1 MRRACRLRFQFPFP
15 RFVRPRIRLCPFPC
29 GSMHRWAGLP
39 ALSAGFPCL
48 PNQNGSG
55 KSAFFS
61 HYGGGPARAFHPFP
75 YSSESVHDSTFRH
88 PTAVF
93 QQILAYYT
101 TFVLI

>member
-1 MRRACRLRFQFPFP
+1 MSPALLISVSAFCPSAYPALPFP
-15 RFVRPRIRLCPFPC
+15 LRQYAPLGRSSGFERRLP
-29 GSMHRWAGLP
+29 LP
-39 ALSAGFPCL
+39 SQPKRQWQECV
-48 PNQNGSG
+48 
-55 KSAFFS
+55 FS

-75 YSSESVHDSTFRH
+75 YSSESVHDNAFRH